1 MKRTWI
7 ATVVLAMSL
16 GACTSAPETL
26 GATVTS
32 SSAAT
37 TNPPTTSTVEDVW
50 DGGQFT
56 ELEPGTY
63 FIDPDQDPS
72 TPLRVTFD
80 VPAEGW
86 ASWIGAVRFTDEGL
100 VGVSI
105 TTVSNLVSQ
114 GCTDH
119 SWAEPPVGRTVDEL
133 ATALAGLAP
142 FRVTSPP
149 EEVSIDGYRGT
160 YLEWTVPKDQPVSDD
175 GGFIGCVDEQLMS
188 WVAAIDTTPEDAY
201 YGYTGPG
208 FTEEF
213 WIIDVEGTRIMIE
226 TARSA
231 GSRTEDIAEMHAI
244 VDSIRIEP

>member
-1 MKRTWI
+1 MRVRVGRTL
-7 ATVVLAMSL
+7 ASAVLAVSL
-16 GACTSAPETL
+16 GACSSASETT
-26 GATVTS
+26 GATLTS

-37 TNPPTTSTVEDVW
+37 TDPPTTSTVEDAW

-56 ELEPGTY
+56 NLEPGTY
-63 FIDPDQDPS
+63 FIDPDVDPS

-80 VPAEGW
+80 IAAEGW

-119 SWAEPPVGRTVDEL
+119 SWAEPPVGPTVDDL
-133 ATALAGLAP
+133 ATGLEDLAP

-160 YLEWTVPKDQPVSDD
+160 YLE
-175 GGFIGCVDEQLMS
+175 
-188 WVAAIDTTPEDAY
+188 
-201 YGYTGPG
+201 
-208 FTEEF
+208 
-213 WIIDVEGTRIMIE
+213 
-226 TARSA
+226 
-231 GSRTEDIAEMHAI
+231 
-244 VDSIRIEP
+244 